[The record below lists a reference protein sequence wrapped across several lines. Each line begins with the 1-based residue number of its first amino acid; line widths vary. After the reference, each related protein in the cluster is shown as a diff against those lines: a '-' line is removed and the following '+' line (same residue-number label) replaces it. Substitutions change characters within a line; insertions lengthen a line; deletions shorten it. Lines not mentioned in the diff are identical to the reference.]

1 MTKNYFYNI
10 KEIYKLVTN
19 VVLGYSSLKLIND
32 RCESVCMSGT
42 QKIHYIIKYIRNTN
56 YFRFLTEIIVR
67 FLNIYS
73 FCHKNNL
80 VTIIDNI

>member
-42 QKIHYIIKYIRNTN
+42 QKSIILSN
-56 YFRFLTEIIVR
+56 LLEIP
-67 FLNIYS
+67 
-73 FCHKNNL
+73 
-80 VTIIDNI
+80 IILDF